1 MFIARTRIATAASNK
16 LPGKSCLNVSFVPS
30 RLVPSRPC
38 LCPVHHDHHVHH
50 DQLDH
55 HDRGDH
61 DDNGDHDDVGTYMR
75 KGSWRLYTRKL
86 EVVHKEVGGCL
97 ISYNLR
103 QGSWRLYR
111 SELIIISH
119 SLTHSVPNVGRRYR
133 AALAAENRN
142 HRKVQLKRHLEITE
156 VFSVRGLESEDG
168 NSQDT
173 TNIEK
178 WI

>member
-1 MFIARTRIATAASNK
+1 M
-16 LPGKSCLNVSFVPS
+16 
-30 RLVPSRPC
+30 
-38 LCPVHHDHHVHH
+38 
-50 DQLDH
+50 
-55 HDRGDH
+55 
-61 DDNGDHDDVGTYMR
+61 
-75 KGSWRLYTRKL
+75 YTRKL
-86 EVVHKEVGGCL
+86 EVAHKEVGGCL

-133 AALAAENRN
+133 AALAAKNRKYRN
-142 HRKVQLKRHLEITE
+142 VQLNRHLEITE

-178 WI
+178 